1 VKSASLLRGIGGIVL
16 FLLFWEGANVSG
28 VFRFESVPPPS
39 AIVGA
44 LLKLLMTRTLFEEAA
59 HTISAALVAW
69 GIAVVVG
76 VFIGAALGLLPA
88 LRTYAMATVEFMRP
102 LPPVGLVPM
111 AMLLFGFSIKT
122 ELFVIA
128 IAGVWPVLIG
138 TMGGVMAVSA
148 RLRDVAQ
155 CLRLSKA
162 DMLLKVFIPA
172 ASPSMLVGCRLS
184 LSTSLVL
191 AIVVEM
197 IGNPEG
203 LGHAV
208 VREAQALDRET
219 MFAYVVI
226 IGFLGIVFNTILVG
240 VSRAVLPGQFNR
252 AGTRAGA

>member
-1 VKSASLLRGIGGIVL
+1 MKIGALLRGIGGILL
-16 FLLFWEGANVSG
+16 FLLIWEAANVSG
-28 VFRFESVPPPS
+28 LFRFESVPPPS

-44 LLKLLMTRTLFEEAA
+44 LLKLLATRAFFEEMA

-69 GIAVVVG
+69 AGAVVIG
-76 VFIGAALGLLPA
+76 VLFGAALGLVPA

-122 ELFVIA
+122 ELFVIV
-128 IAGVWPVLIG
+128 IAGIWPVLIG
-138 TMGGVMAVSA
+138 TMGGVMAMSA

-155 CLRLSKA
+155 CLHLSKA
-162 DMLLKVFIPA
+162 DMLLKIFIPA
-172 ASPSMLVGCRLS
+172 AFPSMLVGFRLS

-203 LGHAV
+203 LGYAV

-219 MFAYVVI
+219 MFAYVII
-226 IGFLGIVFNTILVG
+226 IGILGVVFNAALVG
-240 VSRAVLPGQFNR
+240 VSRALLPGQFKR
-252 AGTRAGA
+252 SGTRAAA